1 MSGTLGMMFPGQG
14 SQSIGMLADLAEAH
28 PAVAETFAEAS
39 DALGEDLWALTRDG
53 PAELL
58 DRTENTQ
65 PVVLTASIAVFRA
78 WRAAGGPLPGVACG
92 HSLGEYSALV
102 AAESL
107 SLVDAVR
114 LVRVRG
120 RAMQTAVPQGEGAI
134 AAILGLDDAQVE
146 GCCAE
151 AAAGGGVVAPA
162 NYNAPGQVVIAGDA
176 AAVDRAIAACKQAG
190 AKRAMPL
197 AMSVPAH
204 SALMAPATEPLRDA
218 LEGVALSMPIFP
230 VHHNVDARTAANLD
244 EMRARLLEQLCSPV
258 RWRDCIAAVRD
269 AGAGRML
276 ECGPGKVLT
285 GLVKRIDRDLEVA
298 ALGDADGF
306 TAALAA
312 S

>member
-1 MSGTLGMMFPGQG
+1 MSNTLGMMFPGQG
-14 SQSIGMLADLAEAH
+14 SQSIGMLADLA
-28 PAVAETFAEAS
+28 AVYPMVADTFAEAS
-39 DALGEDLWALTRDG
+39 EALGEDLWALASEG
-53 PAELL
+53 PAEQL

-78 WRAAGGPLPGVACG
+78 WRDADGPLPAMACG

-102 AAESL
+102 AAGSL
-107 SLVDAVR
+107 SLADAVR

-120 RAMQTAVPQGEGAI
+120 RAMQLAVPQGQGAM
-134 AAILGLDDAQVE
+134 AAILGLDDADVE
-146 GCCAE
+146 RCCV
-151 AAAGGGVVAPA
+151 AAAGSGVVSPA

-176 AAVDRAIAACKQAG
+176 AAVDRAVAACKEAG

-197 AMSVPAH
+197 AVSVPAH
-204 SALMAPATEPLRDA
+204 SALMEPATAALREA
-218 LEGVALSMPIFP
+218 LADVALSMPAFP
-230 VHHNVDARTAANLD
+230 VLHNVDARPAADLD
-244 EMRARLLEQLCSPV
+244 ALRTRLLEQLCSPV
-258 RWRDCIAAVRD
+258 RWSDCMHAVRA
-269 AGAGRML
+269 AGAQRML

-285 GLVKRIDRDLEVA
+285 GLVKRIDRDLEAA